1 MSKGQVIRLNG
12 EVVALVVDGEARIVD
27 GLSEPAML
35 TVKGMCLFAM
45 EVQAADVLAAG
56 GTPARRDSRASV
68 TAWRGT
74 VRSWRDVVDHAPT

>member
-12 EVVALVVDGEARIVD
+12 DVVALVVDGEARIMD

-45 EVQAADVLAAG
+45 EVQAGAIDPPYTDERALTYSRLADRRRAG
-56 GTPARRDSRASV
+56 TAERR
-68 TAWRGT
+68 
-74 VRSWRDVVDHAPT
+74 

>member
-45 EVQAADVLAAG
+45 EVQAGAID
-56 GTPARRDSRASV
+56 P
-68 TAWRGT
+68 
-74 VRSWRDVVDHAPT
+74 P

>member
-12 EVVALVVDGEARIVD
+12 DVVALVVGGEARITD

-45 EVQAADVLAAG
+45 EVQTGAIDPPYTDDRAMAYVRLADHRRAG
-56 GTPARRDSRASV
+56 SAERR
-68 TAWRGT
+68 
-74 VRSWRDVVDHAPT
+74 

>member
-12 EVVALVVDGEARIVD
+12 DVVALVVDGEARIMD

-45 EVQAADVLAAG
+45 EVQAGAIDPPYTDERALAYARLADRRRAG
-56 GTPARRDSRASV
+56 TAERR
-68 TAWRGT
+68 
-74 VRSWRDVVDHAPT
+74 

>member
-12 EVVALVVDGEARIVD
+12 DVVALVVDGEARIMD

-45 EVQAADVLAAG
+45 EVQAGVIDPPYTDERALTYARLADRRRAG
-56 GTPARRDSRASV
+56 TAERR
-68 TAWRGT
+68 
-74 VRSWRDVVDHAPT
+74 

>member
-12 EVVALVVDGEARIVD
+12 NVAALVVDGEARIMD

-45 EVQAADVLAAG
+45 EVQAGVIDPPYTDERALAYARLAD
-56 GTPARRDSRASV
+56 RRR
-68 TAWRGT
+68 
-74 VRSWRDVVDHAPT
+74 VRSTNRR